1 MKSEKI
7 LKTFITSSVLLLLL
21 TGCYGA
27 LQNQI
32 DEMKGDTERA
42 EEAAA
47 QAAQAADE
55 AAEAADE
62 AAVAAVEAAE
72 AAEAEKE
79 KSERIFERD
88 LGKK

>member
-1 MKSEKI
+1 MKSKKI

-32 DEMKGDTERA
+32 DEMRGETQRA
-42 EEAAA
+42 EEAAV
-47 QAAQAADE
+47 E

-62 AAVAAVEAAE
+62 AAEAAGEAAE
-72 AAEAEKE
+72 AAEAAEE

>member
-1 MKSEKI
+1 MKSKKI

-27 LQNQI
+27 LQSQI
-32 DEMKGDTERA
+32 DEMRGNTQRA
-42 EEAAA
+42 EEAAVE
-47 QAAQAADE
+47 AAQAADE
-55 AAEAADE
+55 AAIAA
-62 AAVAAVEAAE
+62 AEAAE
-72 AAEAEKE
+72 AAAAEKE

>member
-1 MKSEKI
+1 MKSKKI
-7 LKTFITSSVLLLLL
+7 FKTFITSSVLLLLL

-32 DEMKGDTERA
+32 DEMKGDTQRA
-42 EEAAA
+42 EEAAVE
-47 QAAQAADE
+47 AAQAADE
-55 AAEAADE
+55 AAEAAE
-62 AAVAAVEAAE
+62 AAAE

>member
-27 LQNQI
+27 LQSQI
-32 DEMKGDTERA
+32 DEMKGETQRA
-42 EEAAA
+42 EEAAVEA
-47 QAAQAADE
+47 VE
-55 AAEAADE
+55 AAE
-62 AAVAAVEAAE
+62 AAVEAAE
-72 AAEAEKE
+72 AAEE
-79 KSERIFERD
+79 KSERMFERD

>member
-1 MKSEKI
+1 MKSKKI
-7 LKTFITSSVLLLLL
+7 FKTFVTSSVLLLLL

-32 DEMKGDTERA
+32 DQMKGDTQRA
-42 EEAAA
+42 EEAAVE
-47 QAAQAADE
+47 AAQAADE
-55 AAEAADE
+55 AAI
-62 AAVAAVEAAE
+62 AAVEAAE

>member
-1 MKSEKI
+1 MKSKKI

-21 TGCYGA
+21 TSCYGA

-32 DEMKGDTERA
+32 DEMRGETQRA
-42 EEAAA
+42 EEAAVEA
-47 QAAQAADE
+47 VE

-62 AAVAAVEAAE
+62 AAEAAGEAAE
-72 AAEAEKE
+72 AAEAAEE

>member
-1 MKSEKI
+1 MKSKKI
-7 LKTFITSSVLLLLL
+7 FKTFITSSVLLLLL

-27 LQNQI
+27 LQSQI
-32 DEMKGDTERA
+32 DEMKSGTQRA
-42 EEAAA
+42 EEAAVE
-47 QAAQAADE
+47 AAQAADE
-55 AAEAADE
+55 AAIAASEAA
-62 AAVAAVEAAE
+62 EAAE

>member
-27 LQNQI
+27 LQSQI
-32 DEMKGDTERA
+32 DEMKGETQRA
-42 EEAAA
+42 EEAAVEA
-47 QAAQAADE
+47 VE
-55 AAEAADE
+55 AAE
-62 AAVAAVEAAE
+62 AAVEAAE
-72 AAEAEKE
+72 AAEAEAE

>member
-1 MKSEKI
+1 MKSNKI

-32 DEMKGDTERA
+32 DEMRGDTQRA
-42 EEAAA
+42 EEAAV
-47 QAAQAADE
+47 E

-62 AAVAAVEAAE
+62 AAEAAGEAAE
-72 AAEAEKE
+72 AAEAAEE

>member
-1 MKSEKI
+1 MKSKKI
-7 LKTFITSSVLLLLL
+7 LKTFITSSVLSLLL

-27 LQNQI
+27 LQSQI
-32 DEMKGDTERA
+32 DEMRGETQRA
-42 EEAAA
+42 EE
-47 QAAQAADE
+47 
-55 AAEAADE
+55 
-62 AAVAAVEAAE
+62 AAVEAAE

>member
-1 MKSEKI
+1 MKSKKI

-32 DEMKGDTERA
+32 DEMRGETQRA
-42 EEAAA
+42 EEAAV
-47 QAAQAADE
+47 E

-62 AAVAAVEAAE
+62 AAEAAGEAAE
-72 AAEAEKE
+72 AAAAAEE

>member
-1 MKSEKI
+1 MKSKKI

-32 DEMKGDTERA
+32 DEMRGETQRA
-42 EEAAA
+42 EE
-47 QAAQAADE
+47 
-55 AAEAADE
+55 
-62 AAVAAVEAAE
+62 AAVEAAE
-72 AAEAEKE
+72 AAEAAEE